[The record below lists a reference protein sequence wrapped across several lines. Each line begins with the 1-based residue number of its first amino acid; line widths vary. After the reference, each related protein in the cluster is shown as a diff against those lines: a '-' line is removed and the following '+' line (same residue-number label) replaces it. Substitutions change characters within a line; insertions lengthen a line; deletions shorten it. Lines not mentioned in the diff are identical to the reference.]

1 MKDHKSTLSSLP
13 IPLALGIARNISGRR
28 VFELGHALTNAIKD
42 LAGLPPLSLADLPG
56 EANAGIFS
64 HLQDGAPVAML
75 AKLLDAKNVFEF
87 GTFTGATTALVAS
100 QNPQCRVVTL
110 DLPVADYS
118 QAVALSAVE
127 VTDEYLFQGIG
138 RGECI
143 PPDADVTQLRMDS
156 AKFDPEPWAGIMD
169 LIYIDASH
177 SYSAVRNDT
186 EKALRMLAPNGVI
199 VWDDYYYAGIWRY
212 LNELNRERPDLELRR
227 ITRWGKAMTTRGLL
241 SKRSAITNRI

>member
-1 MKDHKSTLSSLP
+1 MKDNKSNLSSLP
-13 IPLALGIARNISGRR
+13 VPVARGVARNVSRRR
-28 VFELGHALTNAIKD
+28 VFELGRALTNAIKD
-42 LAGLPPLSLADLPG
+42 LAGLPPISLADLPG
-56 EANAGIFS
+56 QVNADILC
-64 HLQDGAPVAML
+64 HLEDGAPVAMI

-87 GTFTGATTALVAS
+87 GTYTGATTALVAS
-100 QNPQCRVVTL
+100 QNPHCRVVTL
-110 DLPVADYS
+110 DLPVTDYS

-143 PPDADVTQLRMDS
+143 PAGAAVTQLRMDS

-186 EKALRMLAPNGVI
+186 EKALRMLSPRGVI

-212 LNELNRERPDLELRR
+212 LNELDRERPDLKLRR

-241 SKRSAITNRI
+241 

>member
-1 MKDHKSTLSSLP
+1 MKDRKSTLSSLP
-13 IPLALGIARNISGRR
+13 IPLAQGIARNISGSR
-28 VFELGHALTNAIKD
+28 VRELCHTLTNAVKD
-42 LAGLPPLSLADLPG
+42 IAGLPPISLADLPG
-56 EANAGIFS
+56 EANADVLC
-64 HLQDGAPVAML
+64 HLQDGAPVAMI

-110 DLPVADYS
+110 DLPVVDYS
-118 QAVALSAVE
+118 QAVALSALE
-127 VTDEYLFQGIG
+127 ITDEYLFRGIG

-143 PPDADVTQLRMDS
+143 PAGAAVTQLRMDS

-212 LNELNRERPDLELRR
+212 LNELDRERPDLKLRR

-241 SKRSAITNRI
+241 